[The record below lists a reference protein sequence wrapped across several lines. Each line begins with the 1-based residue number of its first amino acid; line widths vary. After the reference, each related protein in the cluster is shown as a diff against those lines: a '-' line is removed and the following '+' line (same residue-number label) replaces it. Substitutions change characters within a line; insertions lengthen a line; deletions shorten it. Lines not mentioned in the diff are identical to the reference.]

1 MKKEKKTSIEQAI
14 DDLLSSG
21 VPENISLGKLKEY
34 LRENKKNLD
43 KAEEKFKSHIYPQHK
58 LNWNKNYINNFE
70 IMKEIDTYS
79 ISIFTIISK
88 LINKNNLIQLSLI
101 DIINITNYSK
111 PKIIK
116 SINELIEKGFI
127 AIKLKGEPKNS
138 RSTIYMLN
146 PELVTIGTG
155 KQEKLKKEFWQLTG
169 SKYKLNILNEPS
181 KIHIDW
187 LNIIENKNYIIG
199 YDKIQIDD
207 KIIHFNKL
215 SVKEKQNKKMSA
227 QNSTD
232 KFPKDN

>member
-14 DDLLSSG
+14 DDLLASG
-21 VPENISLGKLKEY
+21 IPENIPLGKLKEY
-34 LRENKKNLD
+34 LKENKKTLD
-43 KAEEKFKSHIYPQHK
+43 KAEEKFKSHIYPQYT

-146 PELVTIGTG
+146 PETYR
-155 KQEKLKKEFWQLTG
+155 F
-169 SKYKLNILNEPS
+169 
-181 KIHIDW
+181 
-187 LNIIENKNYIIG
+187 
-199 YDKIQIDD
+199 KIQT
-207 KIIHFNKL
+207 K
-215 SVKEKQNKKMSA
+215 
-227 QNSTD
+227 
-232 KFPKDN
+232 